1 MAKLSAGILMYRRI
15 PRGIELLLAH
25 PGGPFWA
32 NKDQGAWSIPK
43 GEYAEGEDA
52 LIAAKREFAEELGS
66 APPARPFL
74 DLGAIKQP
82 SRKVITAFAVEGDFD
97 PATLVSNHF
106 ELEWPPKSGRKQS
119 FPEIDSAQWF
129 LAAEAREK
137 IQPGQ
142 AEFIDRLLE
151 YLGLSSGGQ
160 R

>member
-1 MAKLSAGILMYRRI
+1 MAKLSAGILMYRRSS
-15 PRGIELLLAH
+15 RGIELLLAH

-32 NKDQGAWSIPK
+32 SKDQGAWSMPK
-43 GEYAEGEDA
+43 GEYDDSEDA

-66 APPARPFL
+66 PLPARPFL

-82 SRKVITAFAVEGDFD
+82 SRKVISAFAVEGDFD
-97 PATLVSNHF
+97 PAALVSNHF
-106 ELEWPPKSGRKQS
+106 ELEWPPKSGRKES
-119 FPEIDSAQWF
+119 FAEIDAAQWF
-129 LAAEAREK
+129 TPEEAREK
-137 IQPGQ
+137 ILPGQ

>member
-1 MAKLSAGILMYRRI
+1 MAKLSAGILMYRRSS
-15 PRGIELLLAH
+15 RGIELLLAH

-32 NKDQGAWSIPK
+32 RKDQGAWSIPK
-43 GEYAEGEDA
+43 GEYDDSEDA

-66 APPARPFL
+66 ALPARPFL

-97 PATLVSNHF
+97 LATLVSNRF

-119 FPEIDSAQWF
+119 FAEIDSAQWF
-129 LAAEAREK
+129 RPAAAREK

-142 AEFIDRLLE
+142 APFIDRLLE
-151 YLGLSSGGQ
+151 YLGIPSGEK

>member
-1 MAKLSAGILMYRRI
+1 MAKLSAGILMYRRSS
-15 PRGIELLLAH
+15 RGIELLLAH

-32 NKDQGAWSIPK
+32 SKDQGAWSIPK
-43 GEYAEGEDA
+43 GEYDDSEDA

-66 APPARPFL
+66 ALPSHPFL

-97 PATLVSNHF
+97 PATLVSNRF
-106 ELEWPPKSGRKQS
+106 ELEWPPKSGRKES
-119 FPEIDSAQWF
+119 FAEIDAAQWF
-129 LAAEAREK
+129 TPEEAREK
-137 IQPGQ
+137 ILPGQ

-151 YLGLSSGGQ
+151 YLGLPSGGQ

>member
-1 MAKLSAGILMYRRI
+1 MAKLSAGILMYRRS

-32 NKDQGAWSIPK
+32 SKDQGAWSIPK
-43 GEYAEGEDA
+43 GEYDDSEDA
-52 LIAAKREFAEELGS
+52 LSAAKREFAEELGS
-66 APPARPFL
+66 ALRARPFL

-119 FPEIDSAQWF
+119 FTEIDSAQWF
-129 LAAEAREK
+129 SASEAREK

-151 YLGLSSGGQ
+151 YLGLPSGGQ

>member
-1 MAKLSAGILMYRRI
+1 MAKRSAGILMYRRSS
-15 PRGIELLLAH
+15 RGIELLLAH

-32 NKDQGAWSIPK
+32 SKDQGAWSIPK
-43 GEYAEGEDA
+43 GEYDDGEDA

-66 APPARPFL
+66 ALPSRPFL

-97 PATLVSNHF
+97 PATLVSNRF

-119 FPEIDSAQWF
+119 FAEVDSAQWF
-129 LAAEAREK
+129 TPDEAREK

-151 YLGLSSGGQ
+151 SLGHSGARQ

>member
-1 MAKLSAGILMYRRI
+1 MAKLSAGILMYRRST
-15 PRGIELLLAH
+15 RGIELLLAH

-32 NKDQGAWSIPK
+32 SKDQGAWSIPK
-43 GEYAEGEDA
+43 GEYDDSEDA

-66 APPARPFL
+66 ALPSRPFL
-74 DLGAIKQP
+74 ALGAIKQP

-97 PATLVSNHF
+97 PATLVSNRF

-119 FPEIDSAQWF
+119 FAEVDSAQWF
-129 LAAEAREK
+129 TPDEAREK

-151 YLGLSSGGQ
+151 YLGHSGARQ